1 MKAKITINAKLP
13 GLNDYILDCRRNAYS
28 GAQTKRIAQELCM
41 WCAKQQCKVK
51 FKQPVRIHYVFFEPD
66 RRRDKSNVAAFAV
79 KIIEDALVKLQ
90 IIRDDGWKYI
100 ENYTQSFK
108 IDKEHPH
115 IEVYITDEWQE
126 EDGNESPKM

>member
-79 KIIEDALVKLQ
+79 KVIEDALVKLQ

>member
-1 MKAKITINAKLP
+1 MKANFTINAKLP
-13 GLNDYILDCRRNAYS
+13 GLNEYILDCRRNPHA

-41 WCAKQQCKVK
+41 WCAKQQCRVK

-79 KIIEDALVKLQ
+79 KVIEDALVKLQ

>member
-1 MKAKITINAKLP
+1 MTAKFTIKAKLP
-13 GLNDYILDCRRNAYS
+13 GLNDYILDCRRNPHT

-79 KIIEDALVKLQ
+79 KVIEDALVRLQ

>member
-1 MKAKITINAKLP
+1 MKANFTINAKLP
-13 GLNDYILDCRRNAYS
+13 GLNEYILDCRRNPHA

-79 KIIEDALVKLQ
+79 KVIEDALVKLQ

>member
-126 EDGNESPKM
+126 EDGKESPKM